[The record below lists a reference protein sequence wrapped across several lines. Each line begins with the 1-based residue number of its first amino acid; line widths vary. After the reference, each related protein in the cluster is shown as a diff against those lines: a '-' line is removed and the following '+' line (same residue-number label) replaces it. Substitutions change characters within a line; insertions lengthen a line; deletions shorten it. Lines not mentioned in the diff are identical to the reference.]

1 QEIPAGEQAR
11 DFDLPAGDLGVALD
25 ALGKQAGIELVLP
38 PGGVEG
44 RQARAVA
51 GRMDWPEALRR
62 LLGDTD
68 LVFRRT
74 GPAAAV
80 IEAAE
85 QGAASGRPSLPAGP
99 DGNAPQADP
108 AATDLAAVTVTGTR
122 IRGGTSPSPV
132 ITIGSENI
140 RAEGFTDLG
149 QVIRALPQNF
159 TGGQNPG
166 VPSLGYSGAGLQN
179 QNITGGSALNLRG
192 LGPDATLTL
201 LNGRRM
207 AYGGMAQAVDIDAI
221 PVEAVDRIE
230 IVADGAS
237 AIYGSDAVGG
247 VGNVILRQDFD
258 GVAVGARVGT
268 TADGGMT
275 TREYTATAGTAWASG
290 GLLATFKTA
299 SVEPIYA
306 RQRPYTRDITH
317 PATLYP
323 GSDLDSG
330 LLSIGQ
336 SLGQRAEVRL
346 DALRTERDQIYN
358 QFSPDGRINRVNS
371 ETVTTMVAPVVE
383 FLLPA
388 DSSLTVGGSR
398 AKSTHLQYQHW
409 EVVETGARTL
419 SVHDCLCNEGSVYEV
434 GAEGPVFALAGG
446 DARMAAGAG
455 YRTNDYLHYSY
466 LAGSATTEGD
476 ESSRFAYAELHLPL
490 VGNMQEPS

>member
-1 QEIPAGEQAR
+1 MLDDKTDVGGQSGRPDMGIIPARPRRSVWALSVLAAVLVALMPLHAALAQEIPAGEQAR

-85 QGAASGRPSLPAGP
+85 QGAASGQPSLPAGP
-99 DGNAPQADP
+99 DGGAQLADP

-132 ITIGSENI
+132 ITIGAENI
-140 RAEGFTDLG
+140 REEGFTDLG
-149 QVIRALPQNF
+149 QVIRALPQTF

-166 VPSLGYSGAGLQN
+166 VPSLGYSGAGPQH
-179 QNITGGSALNLRG
+179 QNITAGSALNLRG

-237 AIYGSDAVGG
+237 AIYGSDAVG
-247 VGNVILRQDFD
+247 
-258 GVAVGARVGT
+258 
-268 TADGGMT
+268 
-275 TREYTATAGTAWASG
+275 
-290 GLLATFKTA
+290 
-299 SVEPIYA
+299 
-306 RQRPYTRDITH
+306 
-317 PATLYP
+317 
-323 GSDLDSG
+323 
-330 LLSIGQ
+330 
-336 SLGQRAEVRL
+336 
-346 DALRTERDQIYN
+346 
-358 QFSPDGRINRVNS
+358 
-371 ETVTTMVAPVVE
+371 
-383 FLLPA
+383 
-388 DSSLTVGGSR
+388 
-398 AKSTHLQYQHW
+398 
-409 EVVETGARTL
+409 
-419 SVHDCLCNEGSVYEV
+419 
-434 GAEGPVFALAGG
+434 
-446 DARMAAGAG
+446 
-455 YRTNDYLHYSY
+455 
-466 LAGSATTEGD
+466 
-476 ESSRFAYAELHLPL
+476 
-490 VGNMQEPS
+490 